1 MPMRGARTRGVRC
14 AGGDRAPDRGA
25 VTAELAVG
33 LPVVVLVLAV
43 CLGGLGI
50 ATAQLRAHDAAAD
63 AARLL
68 GRGEPLARAE
78 ALVARTAPGGRLAV
92 ASPDDLVCATVTVE
106 QRLLLVPIAVAG
118 SSCALDSG
126 W

>member
-1 MPMRGARTRGVRC
+1 M
-14 AGGDRAPDRGA
+14 
-25 VTAELAVG
+25 
-33 LPVVVLVLAV
+33 PVVVLVLGV

-68 GRGEPLARAE
+68 GRGEALARAE
-78 ALVARTAPGGRLAV
+78 ALVARTAPGGRLGV
-92 ASPDDLVCATVTVE
+92 TRPDDLVCVTVQVE
-106 QRLLLVPIAVAG
+106 QRLLLVPIIVAG
-118 SSCALDSG
+118 SSCALDAG

>member
-1 MPMRGARTRGVRC
+1 
-14 AGGDRAPDRGA
+14 

-33 LPVVVLVLAV
+33 LPVVVLVLGV

-68 GRGEPLARAE
+68 GRGEPVARAE
-78 ALVARTAPGGRLAV
+78 ALVARTAPGARLSV
-92 ASPDDLVCATVTVE
+92 ARADALVCATVTVE

-118 SSCALDSG
+118 SSCALDAG

>member
-1 MPMRGARTRGVRC
+1 MPM
-14 AGGDRAPDRGA
+14 GGTRAPERGA

-33 LPVVVLVLAV
+33 LPVVVLVLGA

-78 ALVARTAPGGRLAV
+78 ALVARTAPGGRLTIAR
-92 ASPDDLVCATVTVE
+92 ADELVCATVTVE

-118 SSCALDSG
+118 SSCALDAG

>member
-1 MPMRGARTRGVRC
+1 M
-14 AGGDRAPDRGA
+14 
-25 VTAELAVG
+25 TAELAVG
-33 LPVVVLVLAV
+33 LPVVVLVLGV

-68 GRGEPLARAE
+68 GRGEPVTRAE
-78 ALVARTAPGGRLAV
+78 ALVARTAPGGRLSV
-92 ASPDDLVCATVTVE
+92 ARADALVCATVTVE

-118 SSCALDSG
+118 SSCALDAG